1 MRNKAGRDK
10 KIEKE
15 ENEVNGRLYRIRE
28 LI

>member
-1 MRNKAGRDK
+1 MRDKAGRDE

-15 ENEVNGRLYRIRE
+15 ENKINDRLYRIRE